1 MDNVVNLSAFGD
13 IIEKPKKDGGEE
25 FITFDQ
31 MRSNMVKAPT
41 GEETIS
47 STDQN
52 KNLASIFGKIL
63 QNSAQIKLLHWQTNF
78 YGQHKALDAFWADF
92 NALSDTLAETIMG
105 KFGKPTL
112 DETEGCL
119 TIHNYKNP
127 ENGNLSEFID
137 HLYKC
142 YDVDCRTNFSN
153 EKDSEIINIIDE
165 IVALID
171 QNRYLLSLK

>member
-41 GEETIS
+41 GQEPTD
-47 STDQN
+47 STESN
-52 KNLASIFGKIL
+52 KNLAPIFGKIL

-92 NALSDTLAETIMG
+92 NGISDTLAESIMG

-112 DETEGCL
+112 SEDDGCL
-119 TIHNYKNP
+119 TVHNYKNP
-127 ENGNLSEFID
+127 ESGNLNELLD
-137 HLYKC
+137 HLYNA
-142 YDVDCRTNFSN
+142 TML
-153 EKDSEIINIIDE
+153 
-165 IVALID
+165 IVGVTFRKTRI
-171 QNRYLLSLK
+171 QKSSI

>member
-13 IIEKPKKDGGEE
+13 IIEKPKKEENGNE

-31 MRSNMVKAPT
+31 MRSNMVQAPT
-41 GEETIS
+41 GSEPEAEDKKS
-47 STDQN
+47 F
-52 KNLASIFGKIL
+52 APIFARIL

-78 YGQHKALDAFWADF
+78 YGQHKALDAFWEEF
-92 NALSDTLAETIMG
+92 NEVSDQLAESIMG

-112 DETEGCL
+112 NVTEGGL
-119 TIHNYKNP
+119 TIFNYRNP
-127 ENGNLSEFID
+127 ESADLSEFLD
-137 HLYKC
+137 HLYNC
-142 YDVDCRTNFSN
+142 YDKDCRSYFSE
-153 EKDSEIINIIDE
+153 EKDQEIINIIDE

>member
-13 IIEKPKKDGGEE
+13 IIENPMKGEKDE
-25 FITFDQ
+25 FVTFDQ
-31 MRSNMVKAPT
+31 MRSNMVQAPS
-41 GEETIS
+41 GREPEAE
-47 STDQN
+47 N
-52 KNLASIFGKIL
+52 KKSFAAIFSKIL

-78 YGQHKALDAFWADF
+78 YGQPKALDSFWEDF
-92 NALSDTLAETIMG
+92 NDLSDQLAETIMG

-112 DETEGCL
+112 STEEGCL
-119 TIHNYKNP
+119 KISNYKSP
-127 ENGNLSEFID
+127 ENGDLTEFVD

-142 YDVDCRTNFSN
+142 YSEDCKEYFSS
-153 EKDSEIINIIDE
+153 EKDSEIINILDE

>member
-13 IIEKPKKDGGEE
+13 IIEKPKKETGDE

-31 MRSNMVKAPT
+31 MRSNMVQAPT
-41 GEETIS
+41 GNEPEAEDKKS
-47 STDQN
+47 F
-52 KNLASIFGKIL
+52 APIFSKIL

-78 YGQHKALDAFWADF
+78 YGQHKALDKFFDKF
-92 NALSDTLAETIMG
+92 NDLSDGFAEAIMG
-105 KFGKPTL
+105 KFGKPL
-112 DETEGCL
+112 LNGTEGCL
-119 TIHNYKNP
+119 TIFNYKNP
-127 ENGNLSEFID
+127 ENADLTEFLD

-142 YDVDCRTNFSN
+142 YNDDCRSYFS
-153 EKDSEIINIIDE
+153 EYKDSELINIIDE

>member
-31 MRSNMVKAPT
+31 MRSNMVKAPS
-41 GEETIS
+41 GEEQAETE
-47 STDQN
+47 DN
-52 KNLASIFGKIL
+52 KNIARIFGKIL

-78 YGQHKALDAFWADF
+78 YGQHKALDAFWGEF
-92 NALSDTLAETIMG
+92 NNLTDTLAETIMG
-105 KFGKPTL
+105 KFGKPL
-112 DETEGCL
+112 LNEEEGCL
-119 TIHNYKNP
+119 TLHNYKNP
-127 ENGNLSEFID
+127 ENGNLNEFLD
-137 HLYKC
+137 HLYQC
-142 YDVDCRTNFSN
+142 YNNDCRGNFSK
-153 EKDSEIINIIDE
+153 ESDSEIINILDE

>member
-13 IIEKPKKDGGEE
+13 IIEKPKKGQGED

-31 MRSNMVKAPT
+31 MRSNMVQAPT
-41 GEETIS
+41 GEEQEPES
-47 STDQN
+47 VDKKSF
-52 KNLASIFGKIL
+52 APIFAKIL

-78 YGQHKALDAFWADF
+78 YGQHKALDAFWGDF
-92 NALSDTLAETIMG
+92 NDLSDQLAESIMG
-105 KFGKPTL
+105 KFGKPVL
-112 DETEGCL
+112 NDDDGCL
-119 TIHNYKNP
+119 KISNYKNP
-127 ENGNLSEFID
+127 ENSDLNGFLD

-142 YDVDCRTNFSN
+142 YAEDCRSYFSDS
-153 EKDSEIINIIDE
+153 KDSEIINIIDE

>member
-13 IIEKPKKDGGEE
+13 IIEKPKKEGGDE

-41 GEETIS
+41 GEEES
-47 STDQN
+47 GSGEAN

-78 YGQHKALDAFWADF
+78 YGQHKALDAFWGAF
-92 NALSDTLAETIMG
+92 NDLSDTLAESIMG
-105 KFGKPTL
+105 KFGKPVL
-112 DETEGCL
+112 SEDEGCL

-127 ENGNLSEFID
+127 ESGNLNEFLD
-137 HLYKC
+137 HLYQC
-142 YDVDCRTNFSN
+142 YNADCRGHFSAD
-153 EKDSEIINIIDE
+153 KDSEIINIIDE